1 MLSFGI
7 ELTLLPLFCLQ
18 TSEAAEPGFDRT
30 PRHEAIVLDDDIPGP
45 DPPRWITTPQ
55 ADAQLDARSG
65 NPYFLSFVAGRHYPP
80 TDERLDPALGDA
92 IAVAGRDQRPRQEI
106 YAYLMLNKRITA
118 TRLERLTALGLRPL
132 GVQPYYAVRVAVPI
146 ETLPQVAA
154 DPEVRWIGR
163 SRSWQKVHPDLAARL
178 GSAGSKAVPVVISV
192 MESDLCERSVVSPG
206 PKAIVGGPGE
216 DAIEVVDPASRGRT
230 LSNGWMQQALERL
243 GITITNYDDR
253 QRAFSAELR
262 PDRMLALAE
271 LDFVQFVEA
280 QLPLG
285 TLHDESMPMINAD
298 FGRVTFDGDFSQ
310 SVVAGI
316 IDSGFDAQH
325 TALDH
330 GYYVGW
336 NESGSTTGASF
347 DGCGHGSHVAGTI
360 LGEPNPTDASYR
372 GAAPALGNW
381 QSGRFRFV
389 KYHDDACT
397 PSTVD
402 YANVV
407 AHMRTTFVDAS
418 GITSP
423 RPMVINNS
431 YGTPGSWFGSEY
443 YARVVDDEVYDNDQ
457 IYVISAGN
465 SGSAAGT
472 ISVPGVAKNALTVG
486 SVYAYAKNSSD
497 LPGTVSSSSSR
508 GPCADGRWKPNLVAP
523 GDFIQSVL
531 AESGSSFIGKSGTS
545 MAAPHVTGAV
555 AQILDRFPLLDYQPA
570 RLASLLQATAI
581 TKNDVLLDS
590 PGNAHLDAYGCGRVD
605 VARVLIGQNQAWSWA
620 NWGFTS
626 PATIISPIAS
636 DGDFVVTSSVRRLVV
651 CMSYV
656 EPSSLPGAGAALIH
670 DYDLYIDSPPIS
682 PLPNVGDYGAQQS
695 ALDNTEIRIIE
706 NPTPGVWRWKAY
718 PTSVIAP
725 LVDPPKV
732 SITVTMIY
740 EDTTPSGTFSVTAD
754 DTFVRPG
761 ETVEITGTAAVN
773 TYVASAVFLDSTT
786 TPFTPNI
793 ESTIVELHDGVTAD
807 LTGNSHAG
815 YDVLLGDILGQSS
828 RSARWS
834 VYWPTEGTMNFAVT
848 PKSDNYSPGLA
859 SVNIVV
865 DGTPPT
871 APATLTSG
879 THSVNVW
886 SNEST
891 VKLAWPAASDGLSGI
906 DGYSVGN
913 SPNSPQAPDDV
924 TDTSGLTATVTLP
937 TSGGNQYVNVRSV
950 DKSGNASTGFASL
963 GPLKIDAVAP
973 PIVAV
978 LSSPSHVASQWS
990 KDETLVADWQ
1000 MPQDAGSGVA
1010 GYSISVSFDSSQQPD
1025 TTVDLGLV
1033 THHEIDLPSSTKGY
1047 YFNIRPIDLAKNAAN
1062 GVTSIGP
1069 YFIDITAPSQPTNL
1083 NSPTH
1088 SIGVPST
1095 NTAVKMNWTASTDT
1109 HSGIAGYSVV
1119 FDHVSN
1125 TVPDGIVEIPSTTHT
1140 TPLTIDGQDYWFHVR
1155 AVDVAG
1161 NASPTAHLGP
1171 FKIGVCTG
1179 SANAISYGTG
1189 KPGTNGVPQLVA
1201 TALPVL
1207 GGTTVIEIQQSYPG
1221 ALPILIIGAAPT
1233 SQPFELGTLLVVP
1246 LQVFSIPVPLT
1257 ANGSLPIAGALPLD
1271 PLLCGASVYLQA
1283 LIPDPGAI
1291 GVNHLAITPG
1301 LQLILGT

>member
-1 MLSFGI
+1 MLAIGVEF
-7 ELTLLPLFCLQ
+7 TLLPLLLLQ
-18 TSEAAEPGFDRT
+18 SPTPTTDSPERDAIHEP
-30 PRHEAIVLDDDIPGP
+30 VLLDDTIPGP
-45 DPPRWITTPQ
+45 DPPRWLGTPQ
-55 ADAQLDARSG
+55 ADALQEARSG
-65 NPYFLSFVAGRHYPP
+65 NPHFLSFVAGRHYPP
-80 TDERLDPALGDA
+80 ADERVDPTLGDV
-92 IAVAGRDQRPRQEI
+92 IASAGRDERPRQEI
-106 YAYLMLNKRITA
+106 YAYLMLNQRITA
-118 TRLERLTALGLRPL
+118 ARLERLTGLGLRPL
-132 GVQPYYAVRVAVPI
+132 GIQPYHALRVAVPI
-146 ETLPQVAA
+146 EALPQIAS

-163 SRSWQKVHPDLAARL
+163 ARSWQKVHPDLAMRL
-178 GSAGSKAVPVVISV
+178 GNSGSQSVPVVISV
-192 MESDLCERSVVSPG
+192 VESDLCARSKSTPG
-206 PKAIVGGPGE
+206 PKALVGSPGG
-216 DAIEVVDPASRGRT
+216 DAIEVLDAASRGRT
-230 LSNGWMQQALERL
+230 LSNGWMQRALERL
-243 GITITNYDDR
+243 GIPITNYDDR
-253 QRAFSAELR
+253 QRAFHAELR
-262 PDRMLALAE
+262 HDLVLALAE

-280 QLPLG
+280 QLPLAP
-285 TLHDESMPMINAD
+285 LHDESMPLIHAD
-298 FGRVTFDGDFSQ
+298 YARANFNGGTTQ
-310 SVVAGI
+310 SVIAGI

-330 GYYVGW
+330 GYFVGW
-336 NESGSTTGASF
+336 NESGSTTNGTF

-360 LGEPNPTDASYR
+360 LGEPNAANAGYR
-372 GAAPALGNW
+372 GAAPGLGTW

-407 AHMRTTFVDAS
+407 AHMRNAFTDTSGVAS
-418 GITSP
+418 P
-423 RPMVINNS
+423 PPMVINNS

-443 YARVVDDEVYDNDQ
+443 YARIVDDEVYDNDQ
-457 IYVISAGN
+457 VYVFSAGN
-465 SGSAAGT
+465 SGSTAGT

-486 SVYAYAKNSSD
+486 SVYAYANSASE
-497 LPGTVSSSSSR
+497 LPGTVAQSSSR

-523 GDFIQSVL
+523 GDFIQSVQ
-531 AESGSSFIGKSGTS
+531 AETGSFFIGKSGTS
-545 MAAPHVTGAV
+545 MAAPHVTGAI
-555 AQILDRFPLLDYQPA
+555 ALMLDRTPFLRYQPA

-581 TKNDVLLDS
+581 TKNDVTLDS
-590 PGNAHLDAYGCGRVD
+590 PSNSHLDDYGCGRID
-605 VARVLIGQNQAWSWA
+605 VARSLIAENQSWSWS

-626 PATIISPIAS
+626 PATIGSPIAS
-636 DGDFVVTSSVRRLVV
+636 VGDFVIPAGVRRLVV

-656 EPSSLPGAGAALIH
+656 EPSCLPGAGTALIH
-670 DYDLYIDSPPIS
+670 DYDLFIDAPPIS

-695 ALDNTEIRIIE
+695 TLDNTEIRILD

-718 PTSVIAP
+718 PTSVVAP
-725 LVDPPKV
+725 LFDPPKV

-740 EDTTPSGTFSVTAD
+740 DDTTPAGTFTLSAD
-754 DTFVRPG
+754 DTFVKPG
-761 ETVEITGTAAVN
+761 EIVDITGTAAVN
-773 TYVASAVFLDSTT
+773 TFVASAVFLDSTSSPVAANVEAT
-786 TPFTPNI
+786 T
-793 ESTIVELHDGVTAD
+793 VELYDGVTAD
-807 LTGNSHAG
+807 LTGNSHG
-815 YDVLLGDILGQSS
+815 GSDVLLGDILGQAS

-871 APATLTSG
+871 APTTLTSV

-886 SNEST
+886 SNDPS
-891 VKLAWPAASDGLSGI
+891 VKVAWPAATDNLSGI

-924 TDTSGLTATVTLP
+924 KDTHGLTATFTLP
-937 TSGGNQYVNVRSV
+937 TAAVNQYVNVRSL
-950 DKSGNASTGFASL
+950 DKSGNASTGFASF
-963 GPLKIDAVAP
+963 GPLKIDTIAP
-973 PIVAV
+973 QIVAV
-978 LSSPSHVASQWS
+978 LDSPSHVASQWS
-990 KDETLVADWQ
+990 KNKILVADWQ
-1000 MPQDAGSGVA
+1000 APSDAGSGVA
-1010 GYSISVSFDSSQQPD
+1010 GYSITVSSGSSQQPD
-1025 TTVDLGLV
+1025 DSIDLGLV
-1033 THHEIDLPSSTKGY
+1033 TQHSVNLSSSTQGY

-1083 NSPTH
+1083 NSLTH
-1088 SIGVPST
+1088 SVGVPST
-1095 NTAVKMNWTASTDT
+1095 NTAVMLNWTASTDS
-1109 HSGIAGYSVV
+1109 HSGIEGYSVL
-1119 FDHVSN
+1119 FDHTSN
-1125 TVPDGIVEIPSTTHT
+1125 SVPDGVVETPSTTHT
-1140 TPLTIDGQDYWFHVR
+1140 IPLTVDGQDYWFHVR

-1161 NASPTAHLGP
+1161 NAGPTAHLGP

-1179 SANAISYGTG
+1179 AANAITYGTG

-1207 GGTTVIEIQQSYPG
+1207 GGTTVIEIQQGFPG
-1221 ALPILIIGAAPT
+1221 ALPILIIGATPT

-1246 LQVFSIPVPLT
+1246 LQVFNIPVPLA
-1257 ANGSLPIAGALPLD
+1257 ANGSLPIAGTLPLD